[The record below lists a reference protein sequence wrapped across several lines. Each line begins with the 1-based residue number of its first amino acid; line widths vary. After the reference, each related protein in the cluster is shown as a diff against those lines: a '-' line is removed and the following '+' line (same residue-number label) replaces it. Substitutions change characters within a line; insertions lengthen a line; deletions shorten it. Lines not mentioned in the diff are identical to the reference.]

1 MPKQPYHNQT
11 AARTL
16 AVLERLAE
24 RGGAVPLT
32 DLAAALECSK
42 SSLFPILRTMEEAG
56 FVRRISSGGY
66 VLTSHLLDLGTRSMN
81 PRHIH
86 RAFDDAS
93 APAVATG
100 GELMLLAVLDGP
112 WAVCVATRAPG
123 GEYGG
128 PGNRVGAARP
138 GAPPPWGRHCWR
150 ICPTEDIPERVWG
163 ERPSSARRARP
174 LYRWRPFLESLNHVP
189 RVGCPAA
196 GAGGGLRGGR
206 RRHGDRGAR
215 PARRRGRRR
224 SGSRCQRSEA
234 TPEAWAKLRRLLLGA
249 AADIASRIGGAPAA
263 VL

>member
-123 GEYGG
+123 VRPVALGIGLGQRFPANASAVGKALLADLSNEEIHERMGGEALQRETSATVVSLEALLEDLDHVRETGVAEDWQELEEG
-128 PGNRVGAARP
+128 VAGMATVVRDRLGATVAAVGFAV
-138 GAPPPWGRHCWR
+138 
-150 ICPTEDIPERVWG
+150 PT
-163 ERPSSARRARP
+163 
-174 LYRWRPFLESLNHVP
+174 
-189 RVGCPAA
+189 
-196 GAGGGLRGGR
+196 
-206 RRHGDRGAR
+206 
-215 PARRRGRRR
+215 
-224 SGSRCQRSEA
+224 SRA
-234 TPEAWAKLRRLLLGA
+234 TPEAWGKLRRLLLGA